1 MQAIS
6 YRKNYLLI
14 YFWQSLSILL
24 GFFSLFVVIP
34 YLSADRSLYAIYSV
48 CTSLTVFFS
57 YADLGFISA
66 GVKYAAEY
74 FIREEKDKEVNM
86 IGFVAFMMMAAFLVV
101 SVVIII
107 CAVYPTLL
115 IPELTEGSKQW
126 YIARW
131 LLFTLA
137 LSCPVMIGQRV
148 LTMVFTIRVE
158 DYKYQRISIVGSL
171 TKILS
176 VFYFFR
182 EGHYQLLEYYVFFQ
196 VVNLLI
202 VLVAFIY
209 IRSYGYRMKSMLSA
223 FRFNREIFDK
233 TKKLSGTSLILVIS
247 MILYYE
253 LDQIVIANYLG
264 IDAVA
269 VYAIAL
275 SLMTF
280 VRTFMSLLYSPY
292 SSRYNHYS
300 GVGDIL
306 GLQTFVKKVITEL
319 SPVVCCPILILAL
332 LASPFVVS
340 WVGESY
346 FSSSCLI
353 AVMVFSYMPNFI
365 GTPVSSY
372 FVAREENMRLIKLSI
387 CNVVIYWVG
396 IILTL
401 HFLGVYSFAVF
412 KSVAPILTVG
422 GYWYLAKQDFSKQQV
437 AFISF
442 KSLLKSLFI
451 PVAVAVLSSLIVK
464 NFMWYEY
471 TKSALFHNLT
481 LMGVCL
487 ALSILVVF
495 LTNKGFHAS
504 VCSLIKNKKS

>member
-6 YRKNYLLI
+6 YKKNYLLI

-24 GFFSLFVVIP
+24 GFFSLFIVIP
-34 YLSADRSLYAIYSV
+34 YLSADKSLYAIYSV

-74 FIREEKDKEVNM
+74 FIRGEKDKEVNM

-101 SVVIII
+101 SAVIIV

-115 IPELTEGSKQW
+115 IPELMEGSGQW
-126 YIARW
+126 HIARW
-131 LLFTLA
+131 LLLTLA

-158 DYKYQRISIVGSL
+158 DYKYQRISIAGSL
-171 TKILS
+171 VKILS

-182 EGHYQLLEYYVFFQ
+182 EGHYELLEYYVFFQ

-209 IRSYGYRMKSMLSA
+209 TRRYGYRMKPLMNA

-233 TKKLSGTSLILVIS
+233 TKKLSGTSLVLVIS

-264 IDAVA
+264 INTVA

-275 SLMTF
+275 SVMTF

-300 GVGDIL
+300 GVGDIS
-306 GLQTFVKKVITEL
+306 GLQAFVKKVITEL
-319 SPVVCCPILILAL
+319 SPVVCCPILVLAC

-353 AVMVFSYMPNFI
+353 AIMVFSFIPNFI
-365 GTPVSSY
+365 GTPISSY
-372 FVAREENMRLIKLSI
+372 FIAKEENMRLIKLSVY
-387 CNVVIYWVG
+387 NVVIYWVG
-396 IILTL
+396 IILTIHL
-401 HFLGVYSFAVF
+401 WGVYSFAVF

-437 AFISF
+437 AFISL
-442 KSLLKSLFI
+442 KALLESLFI
-451 PVAVAVLSSLIVK
+451 PVTVTVFSSMVAK
-464 NFMWYEY
+464 NFMWYVH
-471 TKSALFHNLT
+471 TKSALFYNLI
-481 LMGVCL
+481 LMGSCL
-487 ALSILVVF
+487 ALSMLVVF
-495 LTNKGFHAS
+495 FTNKEFRATIFN
-504 VCSLIKNKKS
+504 LIRNIK